1 MVDNESMSVAPDDDR
16 LVDLSDDDLEILP
29 DQTRDDTD
37 LGWGDWRD
45 TDSDDAHLLEDRPP
59 HW

>member
-1 MVDNESMSVAPDDDR
+1 MNPDDDR
-16 LVDLSDDDLEILP
+16 LVDLSDADLEILP

-37 LGWGDWRD
+37 EGWGDWQGQ
-45 TDSDDAHLLEDRPP
+45 DSNDSRLREDVPP

>member
-1 MVDNESMSVAPDDDR
+1 MNPDDDR

-37 LGWGDWRD
+37 VGWGDWQGH
-45 TDSDDAHLLEDRPP
+45 DSNDSRLREDVPP